1 MIVTRKAI
9 PRRTVL
15 RGIGASLA
23 LPFLDSMAPAFA
35 AIRKSAAN
43 PVRRFGVVYV
53 PNGMAMRHFT
63 PATEGEGF
71 EISRILKPVEQFA
84 DQMHVLTGLNGVPSN
99 AGVHASAATRFL
111 TGVTPA
117 RTESDLQAGVSVDQ
131 LIARSFEQHTQ
142 LASLELALDSRDV
155 SGSCDVGFSCTY
167 TNTIA
172 WRSETTPLPGEN
184 NPRAVFERLFGDA
197 GTTDTAVRMAQ
208 IRKERSILDS
218 VADKIDALQQG
229 LGPNDRIRVDEYL
242 EAVRDIERRIQ
253 RAEEQSDRELPEVD
267 QPAGVPA
274 TYEEHAKLMFDL
286 MLLAYQTDLTRVS
299 TYMLAREISG
309 RTYPEIGVPDS
320 HHPTSHHRNDPTLY
334 EKIAKVNEFHIG
346 LFGYFLE
353 KARATPDGD
362 GNLLDHMMLLYG
374 AGMSDSNAHDNK
386 GLPMVLV
393 GGGSGTLKPG
403 SRHLVYKDKTPATN
417 LHLTILD
424 KMGVPVDKIADS
436 TGPLDLLPVS

>member
-1 MIVTRKAI
+1 M
-9 PRRTVL
+9 
-15 RGIGASLA
+15 
-23 LPFLDSMAPAFA
+23 PAFA
-35 AIRKSAAN
+35 AIRNSAAN

-53 PNGMAMRHFT
+53 PNGMAMKHFT
-63 PATEGEGF
+63 PEEEGLGF
-71 EISRILKPVEQFA
+71 ETTRLLKPIEAFK
-84 DQMHVLTGLNGVPSN
+84 DQMYVLSGLNAVPSN
-99 AGVHASAATRFL
+99 AGVHASASTRFL

-117 RTESDLQAGVSVDQ
+117 RTESDLQADVSVDQ
-131 LIARSFEQHTQ
+131 LIARKFEQHTQ

-172 WRSETTPLPGEN
+172 WRRETTPLSGEN

-197 GTTDTAVRMAQ
+197 GSTDKATRLARIQ
-208 IRKERSILDS
+208 KDQSILDS
-218 VADKIDALQQG
+218 VTDKIDDLQRG
-229 LGPNDRIRVDEYL
+229 LGPNDRLRVTEYL

-253 RAEEQSDRELPEVD
+253 KAEEQSDRTLPDVN
-267 QPAGVPA
+267 QPAGVPG

-299 TYMLAREISG
+299 TYMLARELSG

-334 EKIAKVNEFHIG
+334 EKIAKINAFHLS
-346 LFGYFLE
+346 LFNYFLE

-362 GNLLDHMMLLYG
+362 GNLLDHMLLLYG

-386 GLPMVLV
+386 GLPVVLV
-393 GGGSGTLKPG
+393 GGASGQLKPG
-403 SRHLVYKDKTPATN
+403 GHHIRYADKTPMAN
-417 LHLTILD
+417 LLLTIVD
-424 KMGVPVDKIADS
+424 KMGVPIDKLS
-436 TGPLDLLPVS
+436 NSNGKLDLLTV

>member
-1 MIVTRKAI
+1 MIVTQKAI

-35 AIRKSAAN
+35 AIRTSAAN
-43 PVRRFGVVYV
+43 PVHRFGVVYV
-53 PNGMAMRHFT
+53 PNGMAMKHFT
-63 PATEGEGF
+63 PATEGENF
-71 EISRILKPVEQFA
+71 EISRILQRVEPFT

-99 AGVHASAATRFL
+99 AGVHASASTRFL

-117 RTESDLQAGVSVDQ
+117 RTESDLQAGVSIDQ
-131 LIARSFEQHTQ
+131 MLARSFEQHTQ

-197 GTTDTAVRMAQ
+197 GSTDPAARMSR
-208 IRKERSILDS
+208 IRDQRSILDS
-218 VADKIDALQQG
+218 VTDKIDTLQQG
-229 LGPNDRIRVDEYL
+229 LGPNDRLRVDEYL
-242 EAVRDIERRIQ
+242 DAVRDIERRIQ

-267 QPAGVPA
+267 QPAGIPA

-299 TYMLAREISG
+299 TYMMAREISG

-334 EKIAKVNEFHIG
+334 EKIAKINEFHIS

-362 GNLLDHMMLLYG
+362 GNLLDHMLLIYG
-374 AGMSDSNAHDNK
+374 AGMSDSNLHDNK
-386 GLPMVLV
+386 GLPIVLV
-393 GGGSGTLKPG
+393 GGASGRLRPG
-403 SRHLVYKDKTPATN
+403 RRHLVYKERTPATN

-424 KMGVPVDKIADS
+424 KMGVPVEKIADS
-436 TGPLDLLPVS
+436 TGPLDLLTVG

>member
-1 MIVTRKAI
+1 MIVTRKSI

-35 AIRKSAAN
+35 AIRNSAAN

-63 PATEGEGF
+63 PATEGDGF
-71 EISRILKPVEQFA
+71 ELSRILQPIGQFA

-184 NPRAVFERLFGDA
+184 NPRAVFERLFGDS
-197 GTTDTAVRMAQ
+197 GTTDTAVRMAR

-229 LGPNDRIRVDEYL
+229 LGPNDRLRVDEYL
-242 EAVRDIERRIQ
+242 DAVRDIERRIQ
-253 RAEEQSDRELPEVD
+253 KAEEQSDRELPEVD

-393 GGGSGTLKPG
+393 GGGSGALKPG
-403 SRHLVYKDKTPATN
+403 GRHLVYKDKTPATN

-424 KMGVPVDKIADS
+424 KMGAPVDRIADS

>member
-1 MIVTRKAI
+1 MIVTRKSI

-35 AIRKSAAN
+35 AIRNSAAN

-63 PATEGEGF
+63 PATEGDGF
-71 EISRILKPVEQFA
+71 ELSRILQPIGQFA

-131 LIARSFEQHTQ
+131 LIARSFAQHTQ

-172 WRSETTPLPGEN
+172 WRSETTPLSGEN
-184 NPRAVFERLFGDA
+184 NPRAVFERLFGDS

-218 VADKIDALQQG
+218 VADKIDTLQQG
-229 LGPNDRIRVDEYL
+229 LGPNDRLRVDEYL

-253 RAEEQSDRELPEVD
+253 KAEEQSDRELPEVD

-403 SRHLVYKDKTPATN
+403 GRHLVYKDKTPATN

-424 KMGVPVDKIADS
+424 KMGAPVDRIADS

>member
-197 GTTDTAVRMAQ
+197 GTTDASVRMAQ

-218 VADKIDALQQG
+218 VTDKIDALQQG

-253 RAEEQSDRELPEVD
+253 KAEEQSDRELPEVD

-334 EKIAKVNEFHIG
+334 EKIAKINEFHIG

-362 GNLLDHMMLLYG
+362 GSLLDHMMLLYG

-436 TGPLDLLPVS
+436 TGPLELLPVS